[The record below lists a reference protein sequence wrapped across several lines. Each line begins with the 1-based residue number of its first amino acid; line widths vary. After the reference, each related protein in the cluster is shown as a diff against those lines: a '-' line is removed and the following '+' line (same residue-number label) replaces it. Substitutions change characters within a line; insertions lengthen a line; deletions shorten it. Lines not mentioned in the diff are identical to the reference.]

1 MSRWQRSR
9 RIMVRTASVRTGG
22 DTAADEAA
30 LPFLTITP
38 KITPILRLILLNRC
52 NLLRLYCSNSQH
64 HQAGMTMRRLT
75 GPLMLSA
82 WMINELQKQPKA
94 FWRWHCDNISDL
106 ARFNLLAGTVC
117 HAQTLKLPPPGSVA
131 QLSLNWMYQRNI
143 FFCHCSALPTASVPQ
158 INILRSRDSVRS
170 RTCRRPASFGPV
182 WLSTR
187 IGKHINLH
195 VHWHAKTCV
204 VTALNTKRP

>member
-1 MSRWQRSR
+1 
-9 RIMVRTASVRTGG
+9 MVRTASVRTGG

-38 KITPILRLILLNRC
+38 KITPILRLILLDRC
-52 NLLRLYCSNSQH
+52 DLFRLYCSNSQH

-106 ARFNLLAGTVC
+106 ARFNLLASTVC
-117 HAQTLKLPPPGSVA
+117 HAQTLKWPLPGSVA

-143 FFCHCSALPTASVPQ
+143 FFLPLLCSSYSICSTNQHFEVAWQRDEQDMPQASVVWA
-158 INILRSRDSVRS
+158 SVALY
-170 RTCRRPASFGPV
+170 TY
-182 WLSTR
+182 W
-187 IGKHINLH
+187 
-195 VHWHAKTCV
+195 KTH
-204 VTALNTKRP
+204 